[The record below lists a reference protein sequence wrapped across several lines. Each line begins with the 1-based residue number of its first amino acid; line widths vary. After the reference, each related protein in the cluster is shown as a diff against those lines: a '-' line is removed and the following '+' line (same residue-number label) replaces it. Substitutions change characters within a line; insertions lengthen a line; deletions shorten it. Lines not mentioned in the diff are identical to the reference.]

1 MKHRRLGSIW
11 LPLSVLAVTA
21 LMGCGVDE
29 SLTCGAACDPAR
41 RLGTGGPGGSIE
53 AGGGADDSAPSNL
66 SDDAQ
71 PGGDSATVGDSAA
84 VDESTGDS
92 GDGAMAND
100 SAFEGG
106 DGSCRGPGGGCGD
119 NGSCCAPFVCTA
131 AQQCAVSCK
140 MSGSCASHVDCCRKT
155 YCDST
160 STMCVACR
168 GLGTPCA
175 SDTECCSDSCITRD
189 GARTCGGG

>member
-1 MKHRRLGSIW
+1 MKHRRLRPIW
-11 LPLSVLAVTA
+11 LLLSVLAATP

-29 SLTCGAACDPAR
+29 SLTCAAACDPLLR
-41 RLGTGGPGGSIE
+41 MGMSGSPGGSVE
-53 AGGGADDSAPSNL
+53 AGGGADDSSPSNG
-66 SDDAQ
+66 DVQ
-71 PGGDSATVGDSAA
+71 PGDSAAVSDGAA

-119 NGSCCAPFVCTA
+119 NGSCCAPLVCTA
-131 AQQCAVSCK
+131 AQQCAGSCK
-140 MSGSCASHVDCCRKT
+140 MSGSCASHVDCCRRT

-168 GLGTPCA
+168 GLGMPCA

-189 GARTCGGG
+189 GAKTCGGG